1 MFLYGSIA
9 AGLVILFETFV
20 VVLFSFLFF
29 FCHFIA
35 AGLFTQS
42 FVFVSFFPKRQKN
55 EPSIIVRDYTQPG
68 DGGVVW
74 WGGGWD
80 TTHSRSC
87 RILSAF
93 AHRSQIRVRRV
104 ILSLLFH
111 FCLFKR
117 QKQFPIDPPK
127 KVIEGLL
134 FTKGRYLL
142 QQAAE
147 GRCRPLLLLCG
158 HNKVVEEN
166 LFCFFYRSGRDSVM
180 SSYDGYRDYTLD
192 NTCTPVPRPKRN
204 KQTQQTTT
212 GRRAVANK
220 FDKEIRCTGHEQLIS
235 HFLIF

>member
-20 VVLFSFLFF
+20 VVLFSFFF
-29 FCHFIA
+29 FLPFHCGWSIHTIFC
-35 AGLFTQS
+35 FR
-42 FVFVSFFPKRQKN
+42 FFFSKKAKEWTINNSKRLH
-55 EPSIIVRDYTQPG
+55 TTWWWWC
-68 DGGVVW
+68 GVVRW
-74 WGGGWD
+74 RLR
-80 TTHSRSC
+80 HYSQQKC

-93 AHRSQIRVRRV
+93 AHRSPIRVRRV